1 MVALDV
7 GYGQLHWKIR
17 EDERVT
23 VVEKTNIRYA
33 DPASLGAPFGVVV
46 ADLSFISLH
55 LVSPHLAALGDRDT
69 DWVVLVK
76 PQFEVGKEQVGSG
89 GVVREPAVH
98 RSAIDRSIAGL
109 AAEGVGAVDVTRS
122 PITGAAGNTEFL
134 LWARNGPVAVGD
146 ERIAAVVEGRS

>member
-33 DPASLGAPFGVVV
+33 DPARLGAPFGVVV

-69 DWVVLVK
+69 DWVLLVK
-76 PQFEVGKEQVGSG
+76 PQFEVGKEQVGPG

-146 ERIAAVVEGRS
+146 ERIAAVVEGRN

>member
-1 MVALDV
+1 VVALDV

-55 LVSPHLAALGDRDT
+55 LVSPQLAGLGDRDT
-69 DWVVLVK
+69 DWVLLVK
-76 PQFEVGKEQVGSG
+76 PQFEVGREQVGSG
-89 GVVREPAVH
+89 GVVREPAAH
-98 RSAIDRSIAGL
+98 RNAIDRSIAGL
-109 AAEGVGAVDVTRS
+109 AAEGVGAIDVTRS
-122 PITGAAGNTEFL
+122 PITGAAGNVEFL
-134 LWARNGPVAVGD
+134 IWARNGLVALGD